1 MYDVL
6 PACCLWTRFTCWHSH
21 SGEGQNTDRQVRSR
35 HQEDAGQT
43 QRKLILNNSNS
54 TCTHS
59 VMSSGPQDSSVEQHR
74 LQRRGENA
82 SYQIFPEPEQLEPL
96 QVKGGAARLKER
108 LPSIVVEPSEESEE
122 ESGELQWPPL
132 NTQTS
137 IDQEEEEE
145 EDPFQEHCELN
156 SGGQEQQ
163 TDADRVL
170 HFKRSSIPCIQIDYS
185 RLTPP
190 PSPTSS
196 HAAPPRFRS

>member
-1 MYDVL
+1 MSVCESVCL
-6 PACCLWTRFTCWHSH
+6 PCA
-21 SGEGQNTDRQVRSR
+21 GEGQNTDRQTGEKQTSGGRWTNAEETDTEQQQLDLHSQSYMHQLRS
-35 HQEDAGQT
+35 
-43 QRKLILNNSNS
+43 
-54 TCTHS
+54 
-59 VMSSGPQDSSVEQHR
+59 PQDSSVEQHR